1 MHNRELAI
9 GVVTDEVSRTMHE
22 ALEAVTEWG
31 LDRIELREGED
42 ARFPHLR
49 SDEVQA
55 IQTFRDQGGRVTAVS
70 PGILK
75 GEIQDQRKRRKELE
89 DILPRSIERA
99 EELGCGLLI
108 VFGFERSEH
117 PQDSDRIEV
126 PRAFEQVAERADAAG
141 MRVAV
146 ENEPGF
152 WVDHPEESVA
162 LLEEIGHP
170 ALGLNWDPANMHWG
184 GREPTG
190 SDLQVVEPHLFNLH
204 VKDYGPGRPEAPWWV
219 LGEGSTPWPA
229 LLSAVLAE
237 TTLSSV
243 TLETHTMPLLESSQ
257 ASLDVLRKWIQ
268 DAKAQAQSASKDL
281 NPHAL

>member
-9 GVVTDEVSRTMHE
+9 GVVTDEVSRTMNE
-22 ALEAVTEWG
+22 ALEAIAEWG

-42 ARFPHLR
+42 ARFPRLR

-55 IQTFRDQGGRVTAVS
+55 IQAFRDQGGQVTAVS

-75 GEIQDQRKRRKELE
+75 GEIQDQNRLREELE
-89 DILPRSIERA
+89 NVLPRSIERA
-99 EELGCGLLI
+99 EELGCELLI

-117 PQDSDRIEV
+117 PEDTDRVEV
-126 PRAFEQVAERADAAG
+126 LRAFERVAECAKAAD

-146 ENEPGF
+146 ENEPDF
-152 WVDHPEESVA
+152 WVDHPEASVA

-170 ALGLNWDPANMHWG
+170 SLGLNWDPANMHWG
-184 GREPTG
+184 GREPTV
-190 SDLQVVEPHLFNLH
+190 SDLQVVKPHLFNLH
-204 VKDYGPGRPEAPWWV
+204 VKDYGSGRPEAPWWV

-229 LLSAVLAE
+229 LLPAVLTE

-257 ASLDVLRKWIQ
+257 ASLDVLRGWIQ
-268 DAKAQAQSASKDL
+268 EAKT
-281 NPHAL
+281 HAEQPTE